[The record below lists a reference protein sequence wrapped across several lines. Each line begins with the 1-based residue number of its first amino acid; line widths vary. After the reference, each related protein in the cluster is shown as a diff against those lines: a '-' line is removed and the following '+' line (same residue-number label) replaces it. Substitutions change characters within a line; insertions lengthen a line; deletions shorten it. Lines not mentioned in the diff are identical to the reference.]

1 MSGRKSKYKSKKV
14 EVDGIKFDSKLE
26 SEYYKLLQEKVQNGE
41 IAGFRLQPRYLLQ
54 APFKKN
60 GKHYRKVEYVADFEV
75 LHLDG
80 AIEVVDVKGYETKE
94 FAIKRKW
101 FERLYDHKLT
111 VITFKK
117 KYGGWIELDKYK
129 RLRRKKK

>member
-26 SEYYKLLQEKVQNGE
+26 SQYYKLLQEKVQNGE
-41 IAGFRLQPRYLLQ
+41 IARFTLQPRYLLQ
-54 APFKKN
+54 DAFKKN
-60 GKHYRKVEYVADFEV
+60 GKQYRKVEYVADFEV
-75 LHLDG
+75 IHLDG
-80 AIEVVDVKGYETKE
+80 TIEVVDVKGYETKD